1 MRTARMGVAGAVVG
15 LASITSLW
23 VQETEVEPHRVGGGI
38 TLVQDGRMHGPSWR
52 TGSSW
57 WMRPGGGGWMAS
69 CPGRGVPAPVTSLGR
84 VGTCDL
90 ARPIY

>member
-1 MRTARMGVAGAVVG
+1 MGVAGAVVG

-23 VQETEVEPHRVGGGI
+23 FKRLRLSSRVGGGV
-38 TLVQDGRMHGPSWR
+38 TLVQDGGMRGPSWR

-57 WMRPGGGGWMAS
+57 WMRPGGGSWMAS
-69 CPGRGVPAPVTSLGR
+69 CSGRGVPTPVTSPGR

-90 ARPIY
+90 ARPTY